1 VSVPV
6 PVAGQGGLLG
16 DFVLHCGGRQV
27 FGGSGA
33 MGGHGGGVVG
43 WVVVWLGYFTVDSN
57 RAKYNR
63 KGCVY
68 KYTERPFENNGMNNS
83 TLNKGG
89 RGVSCGRRG
98 DMGQTGKGIE

>member
-1 VSVPV
+1 
-6 PVAGQGGLLG
+6 
-16 DFVLHCGGRQV
+16 
-27 FGGSGA
+27 

-98 DMGQTGKGIE
+98 DMGQTGKGIEQPGHEGMAGSYNILVRRFRGPK